1 MKRIVSI
8 VFALALVLGLS
19 LVATTPVAAG
29 TLAEGTT
36 FTIVGN
42 YYPVDFTVTDDG
54 PTVTWTFDM
63 KGTKDLVGDG
73 RWNYGLAIS
82 LDGAEPAFQ
91 IHNNDGMD
99 HSFAVGTHLY
109 SPYLAGWVSGTT
121 NTLVSELDWVT
132 CTGDA
137 YISPGTYPWQGDPS
151 APSAV
156 SAGNPNG
163 IFTVTIDK
171 AELGPEFYWAIWCT
185 ASGFWSPNTG
195 YSSYPQSFIWGTDVA
210 NDHYELCSFFTP
222 DDGVIEDLVAV
233 AVPPGAP
240 PGVTFPHG
248 MFSFKITG
256 LSSSGQT
263 VTLNVS
269 LPAAVPVGTL
279 WWKYQDGSWY
289 SLPNL
294 SDDGDHIMII
304 SLTDGGSGDGDNI
317 DKQITDDGGPGIGA
331 VGWETYPINK
341 VRVFLPWIVLFAAIM
356 AGVSLLVVR
365 RRRAQT

>member
-1 MKRIVSI
+1 MKRTVSI
-8 VFALALVLGLS
+8 LSALALVLAFS
-19 LVATTPVAAG
+19 LMATTPVAAG
-29 TLAEGTT
+29 NLAEGTT
-36 FTIVGN
+36 FSIVGN
-42 YYPVDFTVTDDG
+42 HYPVDFTVTDDG
-54 PTVTWTFDM
+54 PTVTWTFNYT
-63 KGTKDLVGDG
+63 GTKTLSGDG

-82 LDGAEPAFQ
+82 LDGVEPAFQ
-91 IHNNDGMD
+91 IHNNDGTD
-99 HSFAVGTHLY
+99 NSFEIGTHLY
-109 SPYLAGWVSGTT
+109 SPYLSGWVSGTT
-121 NTLVSELDWVT
+121 NTLVSDLAWVT

-137 YISPGTYPWQGDPS
+137 YMNPGTYPWQGGGGPTH
-151 APSAV
+151 V
-156 SAGNPNG
+156 SEGNPDG

-171 AELGPEFYWAIWCT
+171 AALGLQFHWAIWCT

-195 YSSYPQSFIWGTDVA
+195 YSSYPNGFIWGTDVK

-240 PGVTFPHG
+240 SGVTFPHG

-256 LSSSGQT
+256 LSSSGPT

-317 DKQITDDGGPGIGA
+317 DKQITDDGGPGSGP
-331 VGWETYPINK
+331 VGWETSPISK
-341 VRVFLPWIVLFAAIM
+341 VPVLLPWIALLAAIV
-356 AGVSLLVVR
+356 AGASLLVFR
-365 RRRAQT
+365 RRRAQS